1 MPAEPPPLSHVRAG
15 VCELVL
21 DVAQTS
27 VTEYDLSSLSRRVC
41 RQLTELCGLS
51 ACVVL
56 LLDSTGSVRALIG
69 SDPEAEQLTRLVRQ
83 LGNDSSST
91 RARRV
96 APAEDL
102 TRARTVVAEAA
113 GKVGLPVTASIELYG
128 VDEAVGYLQLF
139 GSGLDTLP
147 EEMLCA
153 LLPLADTLGT
163 ALHDASAYEHSA
175 ELVAQLSEALES
187 QRPIEQAKGLLAERH
202 EVDLD
207 AAYRM
212 LRDQAR
218 RRDTSVTLVAAELIG
233 QTWQPSGQLAPE
245 RGAELPDPGT
255 APLPEQRGG
264 PPGRSEVGRNAAS

>member
-1 MPAEPPPLSHVRAG
+1 MPADPPPLAHVRAG

-27 VTEYDLSSLSRRVC
+27 VTEYDLNSLSRRVC
-41 RQLTELCGLS
+41 VQLTELCGLS
-51 ACVVL
+51 ACVVML
-56 LLDSTGSVRALIG
+56 VDGTGSVCALIG

-83 LGNDSSST
+83 LGNDSSGT

-102 TRARTVVAEAA
+102 TQARTVVADAA

-128 VDEAVGYLQLF
+128 VDEAVGCLQLF
-139 GSGLDTLP
+139 GSDLGTLP
-147 EEMLCA
+147 EEMLRA
-153 LLPLADTLGT
+153 LLPLADVLGT
-163 ALHDASAYEHSA
+163 ALHDAGAYEHSA
-175 ELVAQLSEALES
+175 KLVAQLSEALES

-202 EVDLD
+202 GVDLD

-233 QTWQPSGQLAPE
+233 QTWQPSGRTVPE
-245 RGAELPDPGT
+245 RGAELSDTGT

-264 PPGRSEVGRNAAS
+264 PTDRSEVERNAAG